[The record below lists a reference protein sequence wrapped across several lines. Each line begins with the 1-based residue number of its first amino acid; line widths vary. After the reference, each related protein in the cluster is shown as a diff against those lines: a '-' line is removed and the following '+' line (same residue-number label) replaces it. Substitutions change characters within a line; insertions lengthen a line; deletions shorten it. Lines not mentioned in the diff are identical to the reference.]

1 MPLLFTMSLFSTA
14 ERPDSPFSSVTWSR
28 GALDNL
34 LGQLLGVQGAQDKKK
49 SKLYGKIGKQII
61 TLCVP
66 CPSSL
71 CAALSVF
78 QLLGNQNN

>member
-1 MPLLFTMSLFSTA
+1 MSLFSTA

-66 CPSSL
+66 FPSSL
-71 CAALSVF
+71 YAALSVF
-78 QLLGNQNN
+78 QLLGNQNK